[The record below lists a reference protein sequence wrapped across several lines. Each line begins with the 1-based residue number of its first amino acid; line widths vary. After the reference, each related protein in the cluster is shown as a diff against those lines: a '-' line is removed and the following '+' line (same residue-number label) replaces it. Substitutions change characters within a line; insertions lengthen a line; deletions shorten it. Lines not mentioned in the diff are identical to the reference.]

1 MEHCGVATVAD
12 ATHDHRPEIDGLRAL
27 AIVPVVLFHTGMP
40 GFTGGFVGVDIFF
53 VISGF
58 LITRQLLREHA
69 EGAFSLFAF
78 WTRRAR
84 RIIPAIAVV
93 VAFTLVAGWFLY
105 LPGNY
110 RDLGRSAAAQS
121 IFISDI
127 YFYFKAG
134 YFTAPAETK
143 PLLHTWS
150 LSLEDQFYLLIP
162 LLVWLFVRW
171 RHPVRMRIIVG
182 LRPLCATGAF
192 VDEKRGF
199 FLSDIVFK
207 SPKPVCQ

>member
-1 MEHCGVATVAD
+1 M
-12 ATHDHRPEIDGLRAL
+12 
-27 AIVPVVLFHTGMP
+27 
-40 GFTGGFVGVDIFF
+40 
-53 VISGF
+53 
-58 LITRQLLREHA
+58 
-69 EGAFSLFAF
+69 
-78 WTRRAR
+78 
-84 RIIPAIAVV
+84 